1 MASDRRRSIES
12 IPDNYRDLLTVD
24 QVHGLRGLE
33 SFGWSLLYVR
43 RPKFAAVEVVLVH
56 ADDDIHAVLDDTGEL
71 EQNSMLRLRGDNEAA
86 TADLKPT
93 PVQRTKEPR
102 TSTAAPQA
110 ERTLR
115 NEPIPTNCKTAPAK
129 YLV

>member
-1 MASDRRRSIES
+1 MASDKRRNIEG
-12 IPDNYRDLLTVD
+12 IPGNYRDFLTVD

-56 ADDDIHAVLDDTGEL
+56 PDGDIHAVLDATGEL
-71 EQNSMLRLRGDNEAA
+71 EQNSMVRLRDGNQA
-86 TADLKPT
+86 TSADLKPT
-93 PVQRTKEPR
+93 PVERTKEPR

-110 ERTLR
+110 EPTLH

>member
-56 ADDDIHAVLDDTGEL
+56 ADDDIHAVLDVTGEL
-71 EQNSMLRLRGDNEAA
+71 EKNSMLRLRGGNEAA
-86 TADLKPT
+86 AADLKPT
-93 PVQRTKEPR
+93 PVERTKEPR
-102 TSTAAPQA
+102 TSTAPA
-110 ERTLR
+110 EIESTLR